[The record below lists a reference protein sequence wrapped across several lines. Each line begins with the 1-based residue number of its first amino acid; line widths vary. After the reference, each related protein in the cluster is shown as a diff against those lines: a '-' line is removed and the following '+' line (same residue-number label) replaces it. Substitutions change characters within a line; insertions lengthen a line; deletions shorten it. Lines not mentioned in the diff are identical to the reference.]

1 MKLTAYSKN
10 RITKTAKQWWVDRD
24 YFQLLYNYLVYGY
37 EPGSFWTAVLENDWF
52 GAIARSHPGNN
63 VEALKNAS
71 KWITGV
77 WPAEIYGDH
86 SSVQQWL
93 QRTAL
98 ERRTVLEQAK
108 LIYTEQEEV
117 EMALRGESTHEL
129 DLY

>member
-10 RITKTAKQWWVDRD
+10 RITKTAEQWHVDRD
-24 YFQLLYNYLVYGY
+24 YFQPLYNYLVYGW

-52 GAIARSHPGNN
+52 GAIARSHPGNS
-63 VEALKNAS
+63 VEALKNAT

-98 ERRTVLEQAK
+98 ERRRVLEAAR
-108 LIYTEQEEV
+108 LIYTEREEV
-117 EMALRGESTHEL
+117 EMALRGVPNREHEL
-129 DLY
+129 F